1 MGDTEEDVERRS
13 DELEAVEAI
22 YPTEF
27 KLLTDFRE
35 VTGSGDGD
43 GAGKSTVVEFS
54 LSMGLGLQ
62 SSAESGP
69 PSEPGM
75 LILTF
80 ALPSGY
86 PSTQQLQVSCRCDEL
101 SRRLLDVLTE
111 AVAMDVDQLGVGS
124 EAVLEVTS
132 AALDHAQGVVE
143 EARAAQDA
151 IAAAAAAASKA
162 NEKDSEWRRVFFWS
176 NHLLDG
182 KSHKKEAQLKA
193 AISATNLTGAVFF
206 GVPGVVVV
214 EGPQMSIDQFEK
226 DARALGKPL
235 KPKKSQAMPAK
246 VADCYFQKVKS
257 VSTTAKGGLNVE
269 ALQADLHEL
278 KLEHKFKHII
288 GLEDLQG

>member
-1 MGDTEEDVERRS
+1 
-13 DELEAVEAI
+13 
-22 YPTEF
+22 
-27 KLLTDFRE
+27 
-35 VTGSGDGD
+35 
-43 GAGKSTVVEFS
+43 
-54 LSMGLGLQ
+54 
-62 SSAESGP
+62 
-69 PSEPGM
+69 
-75 LILTF
+75 
-80 ALPSGY
+80 
-86 PSTQQLQVSCRCDEL
+86 
-101 SRRLLDVLTE
+101 
-111 AVAMDVDQLGVGS
+111 MDVDQLGVGS

-143 EARAAQDA
+143 EARAAQDT

-214 EGPQMSIDQFEK
+214 EGVTPQTIALRYFPDSLAFSSAHFRGYRTVGWITNAWVLYPRTFAGPQMSIDQFEK

-257 VSTTAKGGLNVE
+257 VSTTAKGGLDVE